1 MAHTIMKYSYLIAL
15 TFTNTFNFNFEI
27 YFCEKSS
34 NPTPFYNNWVFFPP
48 EYLDLTVQF
57 RN

>member
-34 NPTPFYNNWVFFPP
+34 NPHFTTIGCFFPRISR
-48 EYLDLTVQF
+48 LDSTI
-57 RN
+57 